1 MENGLNIQL
10 FSPFFYDVLEKPE
23 RRLPGNVISDMRRQV
38 LMPQIHGFGRGKYM
52 IHFGKAVVKMRYVI
66 LAVAIALLIPSGI
79 AYLNT
84 RINYDVLTYLPKDI
98 ETMKGQD
105 ILLDEFGTGAISMVV
120 VDGMEWKDVSRLRQE
135 IEEVPHVKDVIW
147 YDSFASLS
155 TPMELLPEDV
165 LDAFVKGD
173 ATLMAVTY
181 DTGTSDDNTME
192 AILQIR
198 KLAEKNVYLAGISGI
213 VTDTRDLAN
222 AEEPVYVLIAVI
234 LAIIVLSIAMDTFLA
249 PIFFL
254 LSIGMCIVY
263 NLGTNLFFGEI
274 SYITKA
280 LAAVLQLGVTMDYS
294 IFLWH
299 SYKENEEKTDGDNKL
314 AMAQAITQTLQ
325 SVVGSS
331 ITTIA
336 GFIALCFMS
345 FTLGMDIG
353 VVMAKGVLF
362 GVIGCVTILPSMI
375 LIFDKAIEKTRH
387 KPILPNFEMIPGFV
401 AKHYKVILIVY
412 LIIWI
417 PAAWGYMHT
426 QVYYQLDKT
435 LPDYLPSV
443 TANAKLDETFK
454 MGATHMLLVDS
465 EVESTEVEKMCDEM
479 KKVDGVKNVLGID
492 SLLGS
497 EIPREFLPSKITD
510 ALLSEDWQLILIGS
524 EYATASDEVNNQVTE
539 LNAILRKYDSKG
551 MLIGEAPCTKDLI
564 TITDHDFNVVNW
576 VSIGFI
582 FVIIFFV
589 FGSVSLPFL
598 LVLVIEFAIFINLGI
613 PGFTGTKLPFVA
625 SIVIGTIQLGS
636 TVDYAILMTSRYQ
649 TERALGKGRDE
660 SVRIAHLTSIQSII
674 VSAFSFFA
682 ATFGV
687 GIYSEIEMISSL
699 CILMAR
705 GAIISM
711 FTVIFVLPA
720 VLLLFDPIIVRTSK
734 GFLPESEKKKGL
746 FGKGKNK
753 VQPQG

>member
-1 MENGLNIQL
+1 
-10 FSPFFYDVLEKPE
+10 
-23 RRLPGNVISDMRRQV
+23 
-38 LMPQIHGFGRGKYM
+38 M
-52 IHFGKAVVKMRYVI
+52 INFGKAVVKMRFI
-66 LAVAIALLIPSGI
+66 IIAVAIALLVPSGI

-84 RINYDVLTYLPKDI
+84 RINYDVLTYLPKEI
-98 ETMKGQD
+98 ETMRGQD

-120 VDGMEWKDVSRLRQE
+120 VDGMEWKDVSKLRQE

-155 TPMELLPEDV
+155 TPVELLPKDV
-165 LDAFVKGD
+165 RDAFINGD

-181 DTGTSDDNTME
+181 DTGTSDDDTME

-198 KLAEKNVYLAGISGI
+198 KIAQKNVYLAGISGI

-222 AEEPVYVLIAVI
+222 AEEPIYVLIAVA
-234 LAIIVLSIAMDTFLA
+234 LAVVVLSIAMDTFLA
-249 PIFFL
+249 PVFFL
-254 LSIGMCIVY
+254 LSIGMCIIY
-263 NLGTNLFFGEI
+263 NLGTNIFFGEI

-299 SYKENEEKTDGDNKL
+299 SYKENEAGSEDNKL
-314 AMAQAITQTLQ
+314 AMARAIAQTLQ

-353 VVMAKGVLF
+353 IVMAKGVLF
-362 GVIGCVTILPSMI
+362 GVIGCVTILPSLI
-375 LIFDKAIEKTRH
+375 LIFDKAIDKTKHRQ
-387 KPILPNFEMIPGFV
+387 ILPKFERIPAFV
-401 AKHYKVILIVY
+401 SKHYKLILIVY

-426 QVYYQLDKT
+426 SVYYQLDKT

-443 TANAKLDETFK
+443 TANAKLDEKFH
-454 MGATHMLLVDS
+454 MGATHMVLVDS
-465 EVESTEVEKMCDEM
+465 SLESTQVEKMCDEM
-479 KKVDGVKNVLGID
+479 KKVDGVKSVLGLD
-492 SLLGS
+492 SFLGS
-497 EIPREFLPSKITD
+497 GIPREFLPSKITD
-510 ALLSEDWQLILIGS
+510 ALLSEDWQLMLINS
-524 EYATASDEVNNQVTE
+524 EYATASDEVNNQVTA
-539 LNAILRKYDSKG
+539 LNEIIDRYDPKA

-564 TITDHDFNVVNW
+564 TITNHDFNVVNW

-582 FVIIFFV
+582 FAIIFFV

-660 SVRIAHLTSIQSII
+660 SVRIAHQTSIQSII

-687 GIYSEIEMISSL
+687 GMYSNIEMISSL

-705 GAIISM
+705 GALISM
-711 FTVIFVLPA
+711 VTVIMVLPA
-720 VLLLFDPIIVRTSK
+720 VLLLFDPVIVRTSR
-734 GFLPESEKKKGL
+734 GFLPEGEQKGIFRKSGKKA
-746 FGKGKNK
+746 
-753 VQPQG
+753 QPQG

>member
-1 MENGLNIQL
+1 MLN
-10 FSPFFYDVLEKPE
+10 
-23 RRLPGNVISDMRRQV
+23 
-38 LMPQIHGFGRGKYM
+38 
-52 IHFGKAVVKMRYVI
+52 FGKAVVKTRFIIM
-66 LAVAIALLIPSGI
+66 AVALALLVPSGI

-84 RINYDVLTYLPKDI
+84 RINYDVLTYLPKEI

-120 VDGMEWKDVSRLRQE
+120 VDGMEWKDVSKLRRE

-155 TPMELLPEDV
+155 TPVELLPEDV
-165 LDAFVKGD
+165 RDAFINGD

-181 DTGTSDDNTME
+181 DTGTSDDDTME

-198 KLAEKNVYLAGISGI
+198 KIAQENVYLAGISGI

-222 AEEPVYVLIAVI
+222 AEEPIYVLIAVA
-234 LAIIVLSIAMDTFLA
+234 LAVVVLSIAMDTFLA
-249 PIFFL
+249 PVFFL
-254 LSIGMCIVY
+254 LSIGMCIIY
-263 NLGTNLFFGEI
+263 NLGTNIFFGEI

-299 SYKENEEKTDGDNKL
+299 SYKENEVKMDDNKL
-314 AMAQAITQTLQ
+314 AMAYAISQTLQ

-353 VVMAKGVLF
+353 IVMAKGVLF
-362 GVIGCVTILPSMI
+362 GVIGCVTILPSLI
-375 LIFDKAIEKTRH
+375 LIFDKAIDKTKHR
-387 KPILPNFEMIPGFV
+387 PILPKFERIPAFV
-401 AKHYKVILIVY
+401 AKHYKLILVVY

-417 PAAWGYMHT
+417 PAAWGYMHSS
-426 QVYYQLDKT
+426 VYYQLDKT

-443 TANAKLDETFK
+443 TANAKLDEVFH

-465 EVESTEVEKMCDEM
+465 SLESTQTEKMCDEM
-479 KKVDGVKNVLGID
+479 KHVEGVKSVLGLD
-492 SLLGS
+492 SFVGA
-497 EIPREFLPSKITD
+497 EIPREFLPAKITD
-510 ALLSEDWQLILIGS
+510 ALMSENWQLILINS
-524 EYATASDEVNNQVTE
+524 EYATASDEVNNQVTQ
-539 LNAILRKYDSKG
+539 LNEILDRYDPKG

-582 FVIIFFV
+582 FAIIFFV

-649 TERALGKGRDE
+649 SERAAGKGREE

-687 GIYSEIEMISSL
+687 GIYSNIEMISSL

-705 GAIISM
+705 GALISM
-711 FTVIFVLPA
+711 VTVIMVLPA

-734 GFLPESEKKKGL
+734 GFLPEGEQKGI
-746 FGKGKNK
+746 FGKSKRK
-753 VQPQG
+753 AQPQG

>member
-1 MENGLNIQL
+1 MLN
-10 FSPFFYDVLEKPE
+10 
-23 RRLPGNVISDMRRQV
+23 
-38 LMPQIHGFGRGKYM
+38 
-52 IHFGKAVVKMRYVI
+52 FGKAVVKTRF
-66 LAVAIALLIPSGI
+66 
-79 AYLNT
+79 LNT
-84 RINYDVLTYLPKDI
+84 RINYDVLTYLPKEI

-120 VDGMEWKDVSRLRQE
+120 VDGMEWKDVSKLRQE

-155 TPMELLPEDV
+155 TPVELLPEDV
-165 LDAFVKGD
+165 RDAFINGD

-198 KLAEKNVYLAGISGI
+198 KIAQKNVYLAGISGI

-222 AEEPVYVLIAVI
+222 AEEPIYVLIAVA
-234 LAIIVLSIAMDTFLA
+234 LAVVVLSIAMDTFLA
-249 PIFFL
+249 PVFFL
-254 LSIGMCIVY
+254 LSIGMCIIY
-263 NLGTNLFFGEI
+263 NLGTNIFFGEI

-299 SYKENEEKTDGDNKL
+299 SYKENEEKMDDNKL
-314 AMAQAITQTLQ
+314 AMAHAISQTLQ

-353 VVMAKGVLF
+353 IVMAKGVLF
-362 GVIGCVTILPSMI
+362 GVIGCVTILPSLI
-375 LIFDKAIEKTRH
+375 LIFDKAIDKTKHRS
-387 KPILPNFEMIPGFV
+387 ILPKFERIPAFV
-401 AKHYKVILIVY
+401 AKHYKLILVVY

-417 PAAWGYMHT
+417 PAAWGYTHSS
-426 QVYYQLDKT
+426 VYYQLDKT

-443 TANAKLDETFK
+443 TANAKLDEVFH

-465 EVESTEVEKMCDEM
+465 SLESTQTEKMCDEM
-479 KKVDGVKNVLGID
+479 KHVEGVKSVLGLD
-492 SLLGS
+492 SFVGA
-497 EIPREFLPSKITD
+497 EIPREFLPAKITD
-510 ALLSEDWQLILIGS
+510 ALMSENWQLILINS
-524 EYATASDEVNNQVTE
+524 EYATASDEVNNQVTQ
-539 LNAILRKYDSKG
+539 LNEILDRYDPKG

-582 FVIIFFV
+582 FAIIFFV

-649 TERALGKGRDE
+649 SERAAGKGREE

-687 GIYSEIEMISSL
+687 GIYSNIEMISSL

-705 GAIISM
+705 GALISM
-711 FTVIFVLPA
+711 VTVIMVLPA
-720 VLLLFDPIIVRTSK
+720 VLLMFDPIIVRTSR
-734 GFLPESEKKKGL
+734 GFLPEGEQKGL
-746 FGKGKNK
+746 FGKSKRK
-753 VQPQG
+753 AQPQG

>member
-1 MENGLNIQL
+1 MLN
-10 FSPFFYDVLEKPE
+10 
-23 RRLPGNVISDMRRQV
+23 
-38 LMPQIHGFGRGKYM
+38 
-52 IHFGKAVVKMRYVI
+52 FGKAVVKTRFI
-66 LAVAIALLIPSGI
+66 IIAVALALLVPSGI

-84 RINYDVLTYLPKDI
+84 RINYDVLTYLPKEI

-120 VDGMEWKDVSRLRQE
+120 VDGMEWKDVSKLRRE

-147 YDSFASLS
+147 YDSFVSLS
-155 TPMELLPEDV
+155 TPVELLPEDV
-165 LDAFVKGD
+165 RDAFINGD

-181 DTGTSDDNTME
+181 DTGTSDDDTME

-198 KLAEKNVYLAGISGI
+198 KIAQENVYLAGISGI

-222 AEEPVYVLIAVI
+222 AEEPIYVLIAVA
-234 LAIIVLSIAMDTFLA
+234 LAVVVLSIAMDTFLA
-249 PIFFL
+249 PVFFL
-254 LSIGMCIVY
+254 LSIGMCIIY
-263 NLGTNLFFGEI
+263 NLGTNIFFGEI

-299 SYKENEEKTDGDNKL
+299 SYKENEVKMDDNKL
-314 AMAQAITQTLQ
+314 AMAYAISQTLQ

-353 VVMAKGVLF
+353 IVMAKGVLF
-362 GVIGCVTILPSMI
+362 GVIGCVTILPALI
-375 LIFDKAIEKTRH
+375 LIFDKAIDKTKHR
-387 KPILPNFEMIPGFV
+387 PILPKFERIPAFV
-401 AKHYKVILIVY
+401 AKHYKLILVVY

-417 PAAWGYMHT
+417 PAAWGYMHSS
-426 QVYYQLDKT
+426 VYYQLDKT

-443 TANAKLDETFK
+443 TANAKLDEVFH

-465 EVESTEVEKMCDEM
+465 SLESTQTEKMCDEM
-479 KKVDGVKNVLGID
+479 KHVEGVKSVLGLD
-492 SLLGS
+492 SFVGA
-497 EIPREFLPSKITD
+497 EIPREFLPAKITD
-510 ALLSEDWQLILIGS
+510 ALMSKDWQLILINS
-524 EYATASDEVNNQVTE
+524 EYATASDEVNNQVTQ
-539 LNAILRKYDSKG
+539 LNEILDRYDPKG

-582 FVIIFFV
+582 FAIIFFV

-649 TERALGKGRDE
+649 SERAAGKGREE

-687 GIYSEIEMISSL
+687 GIYSNIEMISSL

-705 GAIISM
+705 GALISM
-711 FTVIFVLPA
+711 VTVIMVLPA
-720 VLLLFDPIIVRTSK
+720 VLLMFDPIIVRTSR
-734 GFLPESEKKKGL
+734 GFLPEGEQKGL
-746 FGKGKNK
+746 FGKSKRK
-753 VQPQG
+753 AQPQG

>member
-1 MENGLNIQL
+1 
-10 FSPFFYDVLEKPE
+10 
-23 RRLPGNVISDMRRQV
+23 
-38 LMPQIHGFGRGKYM
+38 M
-52 IHFGKAVVKMRYVI
+52 INFGKAVVKMRFI
-66 LAVAIALLIPSGI
+66 IIAVAIALLVPSGI

-84 RINYDVLTYLPKDI
+84 RINYDVLTYLPKEI
-98 ETMKGQD
+98 ETMRGQD

-120 VDGMEWKDVSRLRQE
+120 VDGMEWKDVSKLRQE

-155 TPMELLPEDV
+155 TPVELLPKDV
-165 LDAFVKGD
+165 RDAFINGD

-181 DTGTSDDNTME
+181 DTGTSDDDTME

-198 KLAEKNVYLAGISGI
+198 KIAQKNVYLAGISGI

-222 AEEPVYVLIAVI
+222 AEEPIYVLIAVA
-234 LAIIVLSIAMDTFLA
+234 LAVVVLSIAMDTFLA
-249 PIFFL
+249 PVFFL
-254 LSIGMCIVY
+254 LSIGMCIIY
-263 NLGTNLFFGEI
+263 NLGTNIFFGEI

-299 SYKENEEKTDGDNKL
+299 SYKENEAGSEDNKL
-314 AMAQAITQTLQ
+314 AMARAIAQTLQ

-353 VVMAKGVLF
+353 IVMAKGVLF
-362 GVIGCVTILPSMI
+362 GVIGCVTILPSLI
-375 LIFDKAIEKTRH
+375 LIFDKAIDKTKHRQ
-387 KPILPNFEMIPGFV
+387 ILPKFERIPAFV
-401 AKHYKVILIVY
+401 SKHYKLILIVY

-426 QVYYQLDKT
+426 SVYYQLDKT

-443 TANAKLDETFK
+443 TANAKLDEKFH
-454 MGATHMLLVDS
+454 MGATHMVLVDS
-465 EVESTEVEKMCDEM
+465 SLESTQVEKMCDEM
-479 KKVDGVKNVLGID
+479 KKVDGVKSVLGLD
-492 SLLGS
+492 SFLGS
-497 EIPREFLPSKITD
+497 GIPREFLPSKITD
-510 ALLSEDWQLILIGS
+510 ALLSEDWQLMLINS
-524 EYATASDEVNNQVTE
+524 EYATASDEVNNQVTA
-539 LNAILRKYDSKG
+539 LNEIIDRYDPKA

-564 TITDHDFNVVNW
+564 TITNHDFNVVNW

-582 FVIIFFV
+582 FAIIFFV

-660 SVRIAHLTSIQSII
+660 SVRIAHQTSIQSII
-674 VSAFSFFA
+674 VSAFSF
-682 ATFGV
+682 TSGK
-687 GIYSEIEMISSL
+687 
-699 CILMAR
+699 
-705 GAIISM
+705 
-711 FTVIFVLPA
+711 
-720 VLLLFDPIIVRTSK
+720 LFHS
-734 GFLPESEKKKGL
+734 
-746 FGKGKNK
+746 
-753 VQPQG
+753 

>member
-1 MENGLNIQL
+1 MLN
-10 FSPFFYDVLEKPE
+10 
-23 RRLPGNVISDMRRQV
+23 
-38 LMPQIHGFGRGKYM
+38 
-52 IHFGKAVVKMRYVI
+52 FGKAVVKTRFI
-66 LAVAIALLIPSGI
+66 IIAVALALLVPSGI

-84 RINYDVLTYLPKDI
+84 RINYDVLTYLPKEI

-120 VDGMEWKDVSRLRQE
+120 VDGMEWKDVSKLRQE

-155 TPMELLPEDV
+155 TPVELLPEDV
-165 LDAFVKGD
+165 RDAFINGD

-181 DTGTSDDNTME
+181 DTGTSDDDTME

-198 KLAEKNVYLAGISGI
+198 KIAQENVYLAGISGI

-222 AEEPVYVLIAVI
+222 AEEPIYVLIAVA
-234 LAIIVLSIAMDTFLA
+234 LAVVVLSIAMDTFLA
-249 PIFFL
+249 PVFFL
-254 LSIGMCIVY
+254 LSIGMCIIY
-263 NLGTNLFFGEI
+263 NLGTNIFFGEI

-299 SYKENEEKTDGDNKL
+299 SYKENEVKMDDNKL
-314 AMAQAITQTLQ
+314 AMAYAISQTLQ

-353 VVMAKGVLF
+353 IVMAKGVLF
-362 GVIGCVTILPSMI
+362 GVIGCVTILPSLI
-375 LIFDKAIEKTRH
+375 LIFDKAIDKTKHR
-387 KPILPNFEMIPGFV
+387 PILPKFERIPPFV
-401 AKHYKVILIVY
+401 AKHYKLILVAY

-417 PAAWGYMHT
+417 PAAWGYMHSS
-426 QVYYQLDKT
+426 VYYQLDKT

-443 TANAKLDETFK
+443 TANAKLDEVFH

-465 EVESTEVEKMCDEM
+465 SLESTQTEKMCDEM
-479 KKVDGVKNVLGID
+479 KHVEGVKSVLGLD
-492 SLLGS
+492 SFVGA
-497 EIPREFLPSKITD
+497 EIPREFLPAKITD
-510 ALLSEDWQLILIGS
+510 ALMSKDWQLILINS
-524 EYATASDEVNNQVTE
+524 EYATASDEVNNQVTQ
-539 LNAILRKYDSKG
+539 LNEILDRYDPKG

-582 FVIIFFV
+582 FAIIFFV

-649 TERALGKGRDE
+649 SEREAGKGREE

-687 GIYSEIEMISSL
+687 GIYSNIEMISSL

-705 GAIISM
+705 GALISM
-711 FTVIFVLPA
+711 VTVIMVLPA
-720 VLLLFDPIIVRTSK
+720 VLLMFDPVIVRTSR
-734 GFLPESEKKKGL
+734 GFLPEGEQKGI
-746 FGKGKNK
+746 FGKSKRK
-753 VQPQG
+753 AQPQG

>member
-1 MENGLNIQL
+1 MLN
-10 FSPFFYDVLEKPE
+10 
-23 RRLPGNVISDMRRQV
+23 
-38 LMPQIHGFGRGKYM
+38 
-52 IHFGKAVVKMRYVI
+52 FGKAVVKTRFI
-66 LAVAIALLIPSGI
+66 IIAVALALLVPSGI

-84 RINYDVLTYLPKDI
+84 RINYDVLTYLPKEI

-120 VDGMEWKDVSRLRQE
+120 VDGMEWKDVSKLRRE

-155 TPMELLPEDV
+155 TPVELLPEDV
-165 LDAFVKGD
+165 RDAFINGD

-181 DTGTSDDNTME
+181 DTGTSDDDTME

-198 KLAEKNVYLAGISGI
+198 KIAQENVYLAGISGI

-222 AEEPVYVLIAVI
+222 AEEPIYVLIAVA
-234 LAIIVLSIAMDTFLA
+234 LAVVVLSIAMDTFLA
-249 PIFFL
+249 PVFFL
-254 LSIGMCIVY
+254 LSIGMCIIY
-263 NLGTNLFFGEI
+263 NLGTNIFFGEI

-299 SYKENEEKTDGDNKL
+299 SYKENEVKMDDNKL
-314 AMAQAITQTLQ
+314 AMAYAISQTLQ

-353 VVMAKGVLF
+353 IVMAKGVLF
-362 GVIGCVTILPSMI
+362 GVIGCVTILPALI
-375 LIFDKAIEKTRH
+375 LIFDKAIDKTKHR
-387 KPILPNFEMIPGFV
+387 PILPKFERIPAFV
-401 AKHYKVILIVY
+401 AKHYKLILVVY

-417 PAAWGYMHT
+417 PAAWGYMHSS
-426 QVYYQLDKT
+426 VYYQLDKT

-443 TANAKLDETFK
+443 TANAKLDEVFH

-465 EVESTEVEKMCDEM
+465 SLESTQTEKMCDEM
-479 KKVDGVKNVLGID
+479 KHVEGVKSVIGLD
-492 SLLGS
+492 SFVGA
-497 EIPREFLPSKITD
+497 EIPREFLPAKITD
-510 ALLSEDWQLILIGS
+510 ALMSKDWQLILINS
-524 EYATASDEVNNQVTE
+524 EYATASDEVNNQVTQ
-539 LNAILRKYDSKG
+539 LNEILDRYDPKG

-582 FVIIFFV
+582 FAIIFFV
-589 FGSVSLPFL
+589 FGSVTLPFL

-649 TERALGKGRDE
+649 SERAAGKGREE

-687 GIYSEIEMISSL
+687 GIYSNIEMISSL

-705 GAIISM
+705 GALISM
-711 FTVIFVLPA
+711 VTVIMVLPA
-720 VLLLFDPIIVRTSK
+720 VLLLFDPIIVRTSR
-734 GFLPESEKKKGL
+734 GFLPEGEQKGI
-746 FGKGKNK
+746 FGKSKRK
-753 VQPQG
+753 AQPQG

>member
-1 MENGLNIQL
+1 MLN
-10 FSPFFYDVLEKPE
+10 
-23 RRLPGNVISDMRRQV
+23 
-38 LMPQIHGFGRGKYM
+38 
-52 IHFGKAVVKMRYVI
+52 FGKAVVKTRFI
-66 LAVAIALLIPSGI
+66 IIAIALALLVPSGI

-120 VDGMEWKDVSRLRQE
+120 VDGMEWKDVSKLRQE
-135 IEEVPHVKDVIW
+135 IEEVPHVKEVIW

-155 TPMELLPEDV
+155 TPVELLPEEV
-165 LDAFVKGD
+165 RDAFINGD

-181 DTGTSDDNTME
+181 DTGTSDDDTME

-198 KLAEKNVYLAGISGI
+198 KIAQKNVYLAGISGI

-222 AEEPVYVLIAVI
+222 AEEPIYVLIAVA
-234 LAIIVLSIAMDTFLA
+234 LAVVVLSIAMDTFLA
-249 PIFFL
+249 PVFFL
-254 LSIGMCIVY
+254 LSIGMCIIY
-263 NLGTNLFFGEI
+263 NLGTNIFFGEI

-299 SYKENEEKTDGDNKL
+299 SYKENEEKMDDNKL
-314 AMAQAITQTLQ
+314 AMAHAITQTLQ

-353 VVMAKGVLF
+353 IVMAKGVLF
-362 GVIGCVTILPSMI
+362 GVIGCVTILPALI
-375 LIFDKAIEKTRH
+375 LIFDKAIDKTKHR
-387 KPILPNFEMIPGFV
+387 PILPKFERIPAFV
-401 AKHYKVILIVY
+401 AKHYKLILVVY

-417 PAAWGYMHT
+417 PAAWGYMHSS
-426 QVYYQLDKT
+426 VYYQLDKT

-443 TANAKLDETFK
+443 TANAKLNEVFH

-465 EVESTEVEKMCDEM
+465 SLESTQTEKMCDEM
-479 KKVDGVKNVLGID
+479 KHVEGVKSVLGLD
-492 SLLGS
+492 SFVGA
-497 EIPREFLPSKITD
+497 EIPREFLPAKITE
-510 ALLSEDWQLILIGS
+510 ALMSKDWQLILINS
-524 EYATASDEVNNQVTE
+524 EYATASDEVNNQVTQ
-539 LNAILRKYDSKG
+539 LNEILDRYDPKG

-582 FVIIFFV
+582 FAIIFFV

-649 TERALGKGRDE
+649 SERSAGKGREE

-687 GIYSEIEMISSL
+687 GIYSNIEMISSL

-705 GAIISM
+705 GALISM
-711 FTVIFVLPA
+711 VTVIMVLPA
-720 VLLLFDPIIVRTSK
+720 VLLMFDPIIVRTSK
-734 GFLPESEKKKGL
+734 GFLPEGEQKGIL
-746 FGKGKNK
+746 GKSKRK
-753 VQPQG
+753 AQPQG

>member
-1 MENGLNIQL
+1 
-10 FSPFFYDVLEKPE
+10 V
-23 RRLPGNVISDMRRQV
+23 
-38 LMPQIHGFGRGKYM
+38 
-52 IHFGKAVVKMRYVI
+52 
-66 LAVAIALLIPSGI
+66 
-79 AYLNT
+79 
-84 RINYDVLTYLPKDI
+84 
-98 ETMKGQD
+98 
-105 ILLDEFGTGAISMVV
+105 
-120 VDGMEWKDVSRLRQE
+120 
-135 IEEVPHVKDVIW
+135 
-147 YDSFASLS
+147 
-155 TPMELLPEDV
+155 
-165 LDAFVKGD
+165 
-173 ATLMAVTY
+173 
-181 DTGTSDDNTME
+181 
-192 AILQIR
+192 
-198 KLAEKNVYLAGISGI
+198 
-213 VTDTRDLAN
+213 
-222 AEEPVYVLIAVI
+222 
-234 LAIIVLSIAMDTFLA
+234 VLSIAMDTFLA
-249 PIFFL
+249 PVFFL
-254 LSIGMCIVY
+254 LSIGMCIIY
-263 NLGTNLFFGEI
+263 NLGTNIFFGEI

-299 SYKENEEKTDGDNKL
+299 SYKENEVKMDDNKL
-314 AMAQAITQTLQ
+314 AMAYAISQTLQ

-353 VVMAKGVLF
+353 IVMAKGVLF
-362 GVIGCVTILPSMI
+362 GVIGCVTILPALI
-375 LIFDKAIEKTRH
+375 LIFDKAIDKTKHR
-387 KPILPNFEMIPGFV
+387 PILPKFERIPAFV
-401 AKHYKVILIVY
+401 AKHYKLILVVY

-417 PAAWGYMHT
+417 PAAWGYMHSS
-426 QVYYQLDKT
+426 VYYQLDKT

-443 TANAKLDETFK
+443 TANAKLNEVFH

-465 EVESTEVEKMCDEM
+465 SLESTQTEKMCDEM
-479 KKVDGVKNVLGID
+479 KHVEGVKSVLGLD
-492 SLLGS
+492 SFVGA
-497 EIPREFLPSKITD
+497 EIPREFLPAKITE
-510 ALLSEDWQLILIGS
+510 ALMSKDWQLILINS
-524 EYATASDEVNNQVTE
+524 EYATASDEVNNQVTQ
-539 LNAILRKYDSKG
+539 LNEILDRYDPKG

-582 FVIIFFV
+582 FAIIFFV

-649 TERALGKGRDE
+649 SERAAGKGREE

-687 GIYSEIEMISSL
+687 GIYSNIEMISSL

-705 GAIISM
+705 GALISM
-711 FTVIFVLPA
+711 VTVIMVLPA
-720 VLLLFDPIIVRTSK
+720 VLLMFDPIIVRTSK
-734 GFLPESEKKKGL
+734 GFLPEGEQKGI
-746 FGKGKNK
+746 FGKSKRK
-753 VQPQG
+753 AQPQG